1 MAKSDS
7 FDGVAQGDV
16 LLRFRL
22 LAKKSRSE
30 VGVAVGMEGDTYRKY
45 ETGQTELRVS
55 QIPVFA
61 AAFGVSPRALSEA
74 LGLLVET
81 PYDFRAAL
89 HGQIPDDQ
97 IADLW
102 EQVKDRKVKDQMAAA
117 ETVLQ
122 IAAERRA
129 EAMAPPSEPKRPPR
143 RRRDAENRS
152 A

>member
-1 MAKSDS
+1 MSKRDD

-22 LAKKSRSE
+22 LAKKSRSQ

-55 QIPVFA
+55 QIPAFA
-61 AAFGVSPRALSEA
+61 AAYGVSPRQLSEA

-81 PYDFRAAL
+81 AWDFRRAL
-89 HGQIPDDQ
+89 RCQIQEDQ
-97 IADLW
+97 IAEEW
-102 EQVKDRKVKDQMAAA
+102 ERWKDRPIEAQKGAVDAILK
-117 ETVLQ
+117 T
-122 IAAERRA
+122 AERRRRA
-129 EAMAPPSEPKRPPR
+129 TKQSPEPKRPR
-143 RRRDAENRS
+143 RPKTVQNRS